1 VSLSN
6 LSVAFER
13 MRNERD
19 DARVMHRILSDHC
32 NGRLMDYVTAA
43 LIEGNKGAEEF
54 LRVEAE
60 LHREALAQRRANGK
74 AEA

>member
-1 VSLSN
+1 MSLSN

-32 NGRLMDYVTAA
+32 DGLMDYVTAA

-54 LRVEAE
+54 LREEAAVY
-60 LHREALAQRRANGK
+60 RETLRKRRADGK